1 MCQSQ
6 SVRGREQRVRAFAL
20 FNLAIDSNAD
30 SRGVVRDA
38 WVIRQAC
45 VLQDVVAVPGWRVSG
60 DFTVHVFKK
69 KCHLPKPLN
78 QREFV
83 EPGTHL
89 APLGDTNA
97 RMTQPR
103 LRTLNEIDLR

>member
-1 MCQSQ
+1 MCQVKASEAESNESEHSHSSTSPSIATLIPEVSCVTHGSSS
-6 SVRGREQRVRAFAL
+6 SVCITRCGRGTRVASVGRL
-20 FNLAIDSNAD
+20 YG
-30 SRGVVRDA
+30 SR
-38 WVIRQAC
+38 
-45 VLQDVVAVPGWRVSG
+45 LQ
-60 DFTVHVFKK
+60 K